1 LFSSAD
7 VSLVNVVVPSMG
19 DDVVTVDTSG
29 KVMLTVCMVELGAD
43 VVLLLSE
50 LLVDPIKDSIVE
62 LLGVLD

>member
-1 LFSSAD
+1 MFSSAD